1 LVDCEGVRPT
11 SEVLRTLRRLEEW
24 NEWLTVPVITMV
36 TVGAA
41 ILIITYVFFPTLLAY
56 TRSLQT
62 VITLN
67 MTAAGLGCPI
77 VIAHLIRKEREVIG
91 LGYREGGRGPVGVV
105 FEGTPASSTVGSWN
119 S

>member
-1 LVDCEGVRPT
+1 
-11 SEVLRTLRRLEEW
+11 
-24 NEWLTVPVITMV
+24 MV
-36 TVGAA
+36 TVGAV

-67 MTAAGLGCPI
+67 MTAAGLGCLI
-77 VIAHLIRKEREVIG
+77 VIAHLMKRKGREVIRTVSGIVREAEG
-91 LGYREGGRGPVGVV
+91 LVGVV
-105 FEGTPASSTVGSWN
+105 FEGTPTSSTAGSWN